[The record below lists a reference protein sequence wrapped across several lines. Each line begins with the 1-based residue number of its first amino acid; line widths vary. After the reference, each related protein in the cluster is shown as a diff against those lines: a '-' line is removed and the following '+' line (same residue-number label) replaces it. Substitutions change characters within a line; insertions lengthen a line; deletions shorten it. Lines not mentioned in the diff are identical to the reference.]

1 MKKNLKAA
9 MVMIRV
15 TTKLHQ
21 SAPIPTHQSLLTA
34 DGVRHLN
41 VWLYSNLIK
50 MTALQPNPRGVPLRF
65 AHLRKLRFSD
75 PNVIEVTH

>member
-1 MKKNLKAA
+1 MMKNLKAA

-34 DGVRHLN
+34 HGVRHLN
-41 VWLYSNLIK
+41 VWLYSNLIEI
-50 MTALQPNPRGVPLRF
+50 TVSRANPRGVPLRF
-65 AHLRKLRFSD
+65 AHLRRLRFSD
-75 PNVIEVTH
+75 PNIIEVTR